1 MSGAAN
7 LQELL
12 STRFRFNSFDLFRS
26 RQGIG
31 NAVYLVNGCPVSG
44 GYLSMIPLS
53 AVERVEV
60 LDEGPI
66 RQSSYGIAI
75 TVNIVLRKDFEGFDA
90 TARSGLPSP
99 KGMDS
104 RIGRVFW
111 GGAPGHGRLTIG
123 AVSFG
128 RDELRARDRDFGRAM
143 YTPGGSFTD

>member
-7 LQELL
+7 LSELL

-31 NAVYLVNGCPVSG
+31 NAVYLVNGRPVSG

-66 RQSSYGIAI
+66 RQSSFGIAI
-75 TVNIVLRKDFEGFDA
+75 TVNIVLRKDFEGFEV

-99 KGMDS
+99 E
-104 RIGRVFW
+104 
-111 GGAPGHGRLTIG
+111 GHGFAQRVRLL
-123 AVSFG
+123 G
-128 RDELRARDRDFGRAM
+128 RHAGTRPPDHRRHEFRA
-143 YTPGGSFTD
+143 